1 MAFKGLRFAVSEVK
15 NNMSGGVMKVVIAAI
30 GVIPLLYG
38 ALYLY
43 AFMDPYQTLDTVPVA
58 VVIEDRG
65 AVIDGEQ
72 RNVGQQVKE
81 RLQDSDEG
89 FQWNFVDADEAERGL
104 EDGAY
109 YMVATIPSDFT
120 EKIATA
126 ETDEPERASMLVT
139 YNEATNMLA
148 SQLGSSAW
156 KQVRSQVS
164 EAVVQEY
171 WETAYGSINSGAGDL
186 GQAVDGAR
194 QIADGAETAQ
204 DGADQL
210 SDGAFTLR
218 TALGTL
224 ADGLSTLSS
233 GASELKGATS
243 SLVAGTSK
251 LQSGADQLSSG
262 AGQVASGASQLKSQ
276 GTEKIANGADQL
288 RTQGTAPLS
297 SGAGRLR
304 EATAALPTSDQVAQL
319 QAADTQLKEGLSS
332 LSAKVGTSS
341 NTDSTTLFGGVNQLA
356 SGAQQVSSGADQ
368 LKSGADALVAGIGSP
383 GDSGTSTLYG
393 LSNSESAAID
403 AALAAL
409 QSSGNTDAATQ
420 QAIAYLK
427 GAQQAATGVRT
438 AEGRIAAGAAGL
450 QSGLSGLSSG
460 AGGLSQGLASLQTN
474 MNLLSD
480 ATGQLKSGYSTL
492 SSTVSPLITGAPALK
507 TAVGQLASGA
517 SQVDAK
523 MQALA
528 QGAGE
533 VDANMRSLVSGS
545 RQVADGADSA
555 AAGAGELA
563 GGAVKLD
570 DGAAKLANG
579 AQTAADGSGKVE
591 GGAAT
596 LAENELKLADGLG
609 DLTDGSGELAS
620 ALADAQDSMRIDNV
634 QARSEMM
641 SSPVE
646 LDENRYT
653 DVLNYGTGFAPYFIS
668 LALWVGALMVGFIF
682 KPLNNRLILSGA
694 HPVMVA
700 FSSFMPLAVMAIIQA
715 LLLLATLQFGLR
727 LQIDNVAAFYL
738 IGILVA
744 LVFAALMQLIFA
756 ALKVP
761 GRVVAIVFLMLQLTS
776 AAGTFPIEMTPPF
789 FQAISPFMP
798 MTYSVASL
806 RQAMAGLDTAAMLG
820 AAAVLAGIGI
830 VSFAGTVLVARAKR
844 NVTMTDLHPAIS
856 LS

>member
-15 NNMSGGVMKVVIAAI
+15 NSMSGGVMKIVIAAI

-43 AFMDPYQTLDTVPVA
+43 AFMDPYETLDTVPVA
-58 VVIEDRG
+58 VVIEDEG
-65 AVIDGEQ
+65 AVVNGEQ

-81 RLQDSDEG
+81 RLQESDQG
-89 FQWNFVDADEAERGL
+89 FQWNFVDADEAEEGL
-104 EDGAY
+104 RDGAY

-120 EKIATA
+120 DKIASA
-126 ETDEPERASMLVT
+126 ETSTPEHASMLVT

-164 EAVVQEY
+164 EAVVREY
-171 WETAYGSINSGAGDL
+171 WETAYNSINSGADDL

-194 QIADGAETAQ
+194 RISDGTQTAQ
-204 DGADQL
+204 DGANRL
-210 SDGAFTLR
+210 TDGAFTLH

-224 ADGLSTLSS
+224 ADGLDTLSS
-233 GASELKGATS
+233 RRG
-243 SLVAGTSK
+243 
-251 LQSGADQLSSG
+251 
-262 AGQVASGASQLKSQ
+262 
-276 GTEKIANGADQL
+276 GTEKRNGVAGRRDIPPSDRGRSAFRRGEPGAAGAGELKNQGTANVAHGADQL

-297 SGAGRLR
+297 LGADQLR
-304 EATAALPTSDQVAQL
+304 QATAALPTSDQVARL
-319 QAADTQLKEGLSS
+319 QAADNQLKGGLSS

-341 NTDSTTLFGGVNQLA
+341 DSDSTTLFGGINQLGD
-356 SGAQQVSSGADQ
+356 GAQRVSSGASQ
-368 LKSGADALVAGIGSP
+368 LKGGADALASGIGSS
-383 GDSGTSTLYG
+383 GDTGTSTLYG

-409 QSSGNTDAATQ
+409 QSSGSTDAATQ
-420 QAIAYLK
+420 QAISYLK
-427 GAQQAATGVRT
+427 GAQQAAAGVKT
-438 AEGRIAAGAAGL
+438 AEERIAAGATGL
-450 QSGLSGLSSG
+450 QSGLGELSTGTDGISR
-460 AGGLSQGLASLQTN
+460 GLASLQTN
-474 MNLLSD
+474 MNALSG
-480 ATGQLKSGYSTL
+480 ATTQLKDGYETL
-492 SSTVSPLITGAPALK
+492 SSAVSPLISNAPALK
-507 TAVGQLASGA
+507 AAIGQLADGA
-517 SQVDAK
+517 DRLDAK

-533 VDANMRSLVSGS
+533 VDANMQSLVSGS
-545 RQVADGADSA
+545 RQVADGAEGA
-555 AAGAGELA
+555 AAGATELA
-563 GGAVKLD
+563 
-570 DGAAKLANG
+570 DGAAKLDGG
-579 AQTAADGSGKVE
+579 ASKLADGARGASDGSGKINS
-591 GGAAT
+591 GAAA
-596 LAENELKLADGLG
+596 LAENEQKLADGLG
-609 DLTDGSGELAS
+609 DLTDGSDELAS
-620 ALADAQDSMRIDNV
+620 ALADAQNSMRIDNV
-634 QARSEMM
+634 PARAEMM
-641 SSPVE
+641 SSPIDLNE
-646 LDENRYT
+646 SHYT

-682 KPLNNRLILSGA
+682 RPLNNRLILSGA
-694 HPVMVA
+694 HPAMVA

-715 LLLLATLQFGLR
+715 LLLLTTLQFALH

-789 FQAISPFMP
+789 FQVINPFMP

-806 RQAMAGLDTAAMLG
+806 RQAMAGLDVTAMLS

-830 VSFAGTVLVARAKR
+830 ASFAGTVLVARAKR
-844 NVTMTDLHPAIS
+844 NVVMTDLHPVIS

>member
-15 NNMSGGVMKVVIAAI
+15 NSMSGGVMKIVIAAI

-43 AFMDPYQTLDTVPVA
+43 AFMDPYETLDTVPVA
-58 VVIEDRG
+58 VVIEDEG
-65 AVIDGEQ
+65 AVVNGEQ

-81 RLQDSDEG
+81 RLQESDQG
-89 FQWNFVDADEAERGL
+89 FQWNFVDADEAEEGL
-104 EDGAY
+104 RDGAY

-120 EKIATA
+120 DKIGSA
-126 ETDEPERASMLVT
+126 ETSTPEHASMLVT

-164 EAVVQEY
+164 EAVVREY
-171 WETAYGSINSGAGDL
+171 WETAYNSINSGADDL

-194 QIADGAETAQ
+194 RISDGTQTAQ
-204 DGADQL
+204 DGANRL
-210 SDGAFTLR
+210 TDGAFTLH

-224 ADGLSTLSS
+224 ADGLDTLSS
-233 GASELKGATS
+233 GAGELKSGTG
-243 SLVAGTSK
+243 SLVAGTSR
-251 LQSGADQLSSG
+251 LQTGADRLSDGANQVAAG
-262 AGQVASGASQLKSQ
+262 AGELKNQ
-276 GTEKIANGADQL
+276 GTANVAHGADQL

-297 SGAGRLR
+297 LGADQLR
-304 EATAALPTSDQVAQL
+304 QATAALPTSDQVARL
-319 QAADTQLKEGLSS
+319 QAADNQLKGGLSS

-341 NTDSTTLFGGVNQLA
+341 DSDSTTLFGGINQLGD
-356 SGAQQVSSGADQ
+356 GAQRVSSGASQ
-368 LKSGADALVAGIGSP
+368 LKGGADALASGIGSS
-383 GDSGTSTLYG
+383 GDTGTSTLYG

-409 QSSGNTDAATQ
+409 QSSGSTDAATQ
-420 QAIAYLK
+420 QAISYLK
-427 GAQQAATGVRT
+427 GAQQAAAGVKT
-438 AEGRIAAGAAGL
+438 AEERIAAGATGL
-450 QSGLSGLSSG
+450 QSGLGELSTGTDGISR
-460 AGGLSQGLASLQTN
+460 GLASLQTN
-474 MNLLSD
+474 MNALSG
-480 ATGQLKSGYSTL
+480 ATTQLKDGYETL
-492 SSTVSPLITGAPALK
+492 SSAVSPLISNAPALK
-507 TAVGQLASGA
+507 AAIGQLADGA
-517 SQVDAK
+517 DRLDAK

-533 VDANMRSLVSGS
+533 VDANMQSLVSGS
-545 RQVADGADSA
+545 RQVADGAEGA
-555 AAGAGELA
+555 AAGATELA
-563 GGAVKLD
+563 
-570 DGAAKLANG
+570 DGAAKLDGG
-579 AQTAADGSGKVE
+579 ASKLADGARGASDGSGKINS
-591 GGAAT
+591 GAAA
-596 LAENELKLADGLG
+596 LAKNEQKLADGLG
-609 DLTDGSGELAS
+609 DLTDGSDELAS
-620 ALADAQDSMRIDNV
+620 ALADAQNSMRIDNV
-634 QARSEMM
+634 PARAEMM
-641 SSPVE
+641 SSPIDLNE
-646 LDENRYT
+646 SHYT

-682 KPLNNRLILSGA
+682 RPLNNRLILSGA
-694 HPVMVA
+694 HPAMVA

-715 LLLLATLQFGLR
+715 LLLLTTLQFALH

-789 FQAISPFMP
+789 FQAINPFMP

-806 RQAMAGLDTAAMLG
+806 RQAMAGLDVAAMLS

-830 VSFAGTVLVARAKR
+830 ASFAGTVLVARAKR
-844 NVTMTDLHPAIS
+844 NVVMTDLHPVIS